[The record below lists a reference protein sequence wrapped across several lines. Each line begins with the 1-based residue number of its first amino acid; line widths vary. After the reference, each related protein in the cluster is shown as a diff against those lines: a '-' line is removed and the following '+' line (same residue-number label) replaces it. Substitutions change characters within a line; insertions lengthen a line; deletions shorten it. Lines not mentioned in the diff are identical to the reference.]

1 MMVKKEAIDNVGL
14 IDEAFFLYNEE
25 VEWSFR
31 FKKAGYKSVFLPY
44 SSIIHLFGYSTK
56 QRVQKQTVNNL
67 LVERYRGMFYFFQK
81 HYGFIRILILR
92 IIVQQGFGLRIL
104 LNFITSFFLSNEL
117 REDNLRERSYL
128 KRILLLGF
136 SNNFDWRHSG

>member
-1 MMVKKEAIDNVGL
+1 MVL
-14 IDEAFFLYNEE
+14 
-25 VEWSFR
+25 
-31 FKKAGYKSVFLPY
+31 
-44 SSIIHLFGYSTK
+44 
-56 QRVQKQTVNNL
+56 
-67 LVERYRGMFYFFQK
+67 
-81 HYGFIRILILR
+81 LR